1 MPRDAEKVRRR
12 LQEAALKL
20 YETRGYEE
28 TTAADIAAEAGVTQ
42 RTFFR
47 HFPDKREVLFGGE
60 DEFIDAL
67 TRAVIGVPQGL
78 GPLEALFHA
87 FPSVEPFFVKNR
99 AFTAPRQRIIASHPA
114 LQERAQ
120 TKTRAVMS
128 ALAVAFRQRGVPE
141 RAASLAAQVGM
152 AAVGHA
158 VAAWFESGSTGLGA
172 HVEQAFNELR
182 DLSTF
187 APESGPEKD
196 MHELPAGSAR
206 SSTRAVS
213 GAKAIKNSLPSG
225 KGPD

>member
-20 YETRGYEE
+20 FETRGYDE

-47 HFPDKREVLFGGE
+47 HFPDKREVLFSGE
-60 DEFIDAL
+60 DEFIEAL
-67 TRAVIGVPQGL
+67 QSAVMNVPQGL

-87 FPSVEPFFVKNR
+87 FPSVEPLFVKNR
-99 AFTAPRQRIIASHPA
+99 PFTAPRQRIIAGHPA

-128 ALAVAFRQRGVPE
+128 ALESAFRQRGVPD
-141 RAASLAAQVGM
+141 RAAGLAAQVGM
-152 AAVGHA
+152 AAIGHA
-158 VAAWFESGSTGLGA
+158 VGEWFESGSTDLGA
-172 HVEQAFNELR
+172 YVEQAFKELR

-187 APESGPEKD
+187 AAAP
-196 MHELPAGSAR
+196 
-206 SSTRAVS
+206 
-213 GAKAIKNSLPSG
+213 
-225 KGPD
+225 

>member
-12 LQEAALKL
+12 LQEAALSL
-20 YETRGYEE
+20 YQTRGYEE

-47 HFPDKREVLFGGE
+47 HFPDKREVLFSGE
-60 DEFIDAL
+60 DEFIEAL
-67 TRAVIGVPQGL
+67 TRAVVSVPQGL

-87 FPSVEPFFVKNR
+87 FPSVEPLFIKNR
-99 AFTAPRQRIIASHPA
+99 PFTAPRRHIIAAHPA

-128 ALAVAFRQRGVPE
+128 ALAAAFRQRGVPD

-152 AAVGHA
+152 AALSHA
-158 VAAWFESGSTGLGA
+158 VAAWFESGSTDLGPY
-172 HVEQAFNELR
+172 VEQAFKELR

-187 APESGPEKD
+187 AP
-196 MHELPAGSAR
+196 
-206 SSTRAVS
+206 AV
-213 GAKAIKNSLPSG
+213 NR
-225 KGPD
+225 

>member
-12 LQEAALKL
+12 LQVAALKL

-47 HFPDKREVLFGGE
+47 HFPDKREVLFSGD
-60 DEFIDAL
+60 DEFIKVL
-67 TRAVIGVPQGL
+67 TNAVVSAPQGV
-78 GPLEALFHA
+78 GPLEALFQA
-87 FPSVEPFFVKNR
+87 FPSVEPLFTKNR
-99 AFTAPRQRIIASHPA
+99 PFTAPRQRIIAGHPA

-120 TKTRAVMS
+120 TKTRAVIS
-128 ALAVAFRQRGVPE
+128 ALAAAFRQRGVHE

-152 AAVGHA
+152 AALGHA
-158 VAAWFESGSTGLGA
+158 VAAWFGNESTDLGT

-187 APESGPEKD
+187 V
-196 MHELPAGSAR
+196 PANASQRGH
-206 SSTRAVS
+206 V
-213 GAKAIKNSLPSG
+213 GQ
-225 KGPD
+225 

>member
-20 YETRGYEE
+20 FDSHGYEE

-47 HFPDKREVLFGGE
+47 HFSDKREVLFSGE
-60 DEFIDAL
+60 DDFIKAL
-67 TRAVIGVPQGL
+67 QSAVINVSQDL

-87 FPSVEPFFVKNR
+87 FPSVEPLFVKNR
-99 AFTAPRQRIIASHPA
+99 PFTAPRQRIIAGHPA

-128 ALAVAFRQRGVPE
+128 ALESAFRQRGVPD

-152 AAVGHA
+152 AAIGHA
-158 VAAWFESGSTGLGA
+158 VADWLESGSTDLGVY
-172 HVEQAFNELR
+172 VEQAFKELR

-187 APESGPEKD
+187 APVP
-196 MHELPAGSAR
+196 
-206 SSTRAVS
+206 
-213 GAKAIKNSLPSG
+213 
-225 KGPD
+225 

>member
-60 DEFIDAL
+60 DEFINAL
-67 TRAVIGVPQGL
+67 TNAVRSVPQGV
-78 GPLEALFHA
+78 GPLEALFRA
-87 FPSVEPFFVKNR
+87 FPSVAPLFIKNR
-99 AFTAPRQRIIASHPA
+99 PFTAPRQRIIAGQPA

-120 TKTRAVMS
+120 TKTRAVTS
-128 ALAVAFRQRGVPE
+128 ALAAAFRQRGVPE
-141 RAASLAAQVGM
+141 RTASLAAQVGM
-152 AAVGHA
+152 AALGHA
-158 VAAWFESGSTGLGA
+158 VAAWFETESTDLGA

-187 APESGPEKD
+187 APG
-196 MHELPAGSAR
+196 
-206 SSTRAVS
+206 
-213 GAKAIKNSLPSG
+213 
-225 KGPD
+225 

>member
-20 YETRGYEE
+20 YGIRGYEK

-47 HFPDKREVLFGGE
+47 HFPDKREVLFSGE
-60 DEFIDAL
+60 EEFIHAL
-67 TRAVIGVPQGL
+67 TSAVASAPQSL

-87 FPSVEPFFVKNR
+87 FPSVEPLFIKSR
-99 AFTAPRQRIIASHPA
+99 AFTAPRQRIIAGHPA

-128 ALAVAFRQRGVPE
+128 ALAVAFRRRGVPD

-152 AAVGHA
+152 ATFGHA
-158 VAAWFESGSTGLGA
+158 VAAWLEDGSTDLGT
-172 HVEQAFNELR
+172 HVKQAFKELR
-182 DLSTF
+182 HLATF
-187 APESGPEKD
+187 
-196 MHELPAGSAR
+196 SAMAR
-206 SSTRAVS
+206 E
-213 GAKAIKNSLPSG
+213 
-225 KGPD
+225 

>member
-1 MPRDAEKVRRR
+1 MPRDPEKVRRR

-67 TRAVIGVPQGL
+67 TRAVMSVPQEL

-87 FPSVEPFFVKNR
+87 FPSIEPLFINNR
-99 AFTAPRQRIIASHPA
+99 AFTAPRRRIIAGHPA

-120 TKTRAVMS
+120 TKTRAVTS
-128 ALAVAFRQRGVPE
+128 ALAEAFRQRGVPD

-152 AAVGHA
+152 AAFGHA
-158 VAAWFESGSTGLGA
+158 VDAWFESGSADLGPF
-172 HVEQAFNELR
+172 VEQTFDELR

-187 APESGPEKD
+187 ASG
-196 MHELPAGSAR
+196 S
-206 SSTRAVS
+206 
-213 GAKAIKNSLPSG
+213 
-225 KGPD
+225 